1 MFSVKN
7 YDGKF
12 QPCDSIKPPKRDYT
26 AAVIV
31 IEYEP
36 IPVSFE
42 NCPKILKKYI

>member
-1 MFSVKN
+1 MFSVKT

-12 QPCDSIKPPKRDYT
+12 QPCDSIKPPKTDYT
-26 AAVIV
+26 AAV

-42 NCPKILKKYI
+42 KCPKI